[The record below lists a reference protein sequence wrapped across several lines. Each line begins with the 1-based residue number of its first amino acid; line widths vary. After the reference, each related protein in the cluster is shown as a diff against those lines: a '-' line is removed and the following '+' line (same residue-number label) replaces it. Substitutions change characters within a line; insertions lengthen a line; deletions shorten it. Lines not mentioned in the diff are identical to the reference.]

1 MKISVIGTDD
11 RCIFLANNHF
21 FDDIEIIDF
30 VTAFKSNKGDV
41 VEFNSKN
48 YQVIT
53 LLDLCI
59 HDDMVDYYVITYEN
73 IDSVVLLLKK
83 IGISINKILS
93 YDQFV
98 RAIVI
103 GRLNGKYK
111 DTSDEEVKYLLNRIN
126 ENMSYQVFNYDF
138 VKNYRYDDVI
148 DSIKFDEDKSLFY
161 VNYMNKK
168 MYMNRNYTS
177 IEQVAEY
184 ILGIMIEQD
193 SKSPHYYYD
202 QHVLVSNNDIVVDAG
217 VAEGN
222 FALSVIDKV
231 SKIYLIEC
239 DPLWNEALRYT
250 FEPYLDK
257 VVFIEKFLSDKTND
271 ENVRIDDII
280 SSNEKIDMIKMDIE
294 GAEVSAIIGARKT
307 ILNNSNIKIAAC
319 SYHCHNDEILI
330 RALLESYGLKVSNS
344 NGYMLFL
351 WDSKFYENIEF
362 RRGLTFGYGNTGSD

>member
-30 VTAFKSNKGDV
+30 VTAFKANKGDV

-111 DTSDEEVKYLLNRIN
+111 YTSDEEVKYLLNRIN

-148 DSIKFDEDKSLFY
+148 NSIKFDEDKSLFY

-202 QHVLVSNNDIVVDAG
+202 QHVLVSDNDIVVDAG

-250 FEPYLDK
+250 FEPYIDK